1 MMHFID
7 LDTGTDQ
14 LLAKKRAG
22 LGILTLNRPNAKNAL
37 SSKLTPAL
45 REMIKQL
52 GEDDEVGAVLITGA
66 GTAFCAGGDVKG
78 MATSKGPVLTADQEI
93 LKLTEVKVQMDKL

>member
-7 LDTGTDQ
+7 LDTGTNQ

-22 LGILTLNRPNAKNAL
+22 VGVLTLNRPNAKNAL

-45 REMIKQL
+45 REMIKQMR
-52 GEDDEVGAVLITGA
+52 EDDGVGAVLITG
-66 GTAFCAGGDVKG
+66 
-78 MATSKGPVLTADQEI
+78 
-93 LKLTEVKVQMDKL
+93 